1 MRLHTMLLEIMA
13 EVFGTVKLTF
23 SLTLPVAFLAITCS
37 ADTSNV
43 ATPYV
48 VFLGT
53 GAADIS
59 TPEKCGC
66 DNCRYIREH
75 GGKNKRLFSS
85 FYAHPGLLIDFSTTG
100 MESLKNAGIE
110 PKQIDYLLFTHSHG
124 DHCDPASV
132 VTLVENRQA
141 SVKGN
146 LQVFCNFTTAKRLKD
161 YLTALGRKVPIVIT
175 ELKPYQVFQA
185 GQWSCMSLAA
195 NHAADEDCLLY
206 LLQCGDHV
214 IFYATDTTWFPV
226 RTFQEVAARKLD
238 IAVVEATFGPRTG
251 AEYLIGHMNFEFAR
265 KVKEYLAKTCL
276 KSNGVFALTHLSL
289 DSCPPY
295 DLLHDKMAA
304 EGILVPYDGLR
315 LPITKP

>member
-13 EVFGTVKLTF
+13 EVFGIVKLTF
-23 SLTLPVAFLAITCS
+23 SLALPVASLAITCA

-110 PKQIDYLLFTHSHG
+110 PKQID
-124 DHCDPASV
+124 
-132 VTLVENRQA
+132 
-141 SVKGN
+141 
-146 LQVFCNFTTAKRLKD
+146 
-161 YLTALGRKVPIVIT
+161 
-175 ELKPYQVFQA
+175 
-185 GQWSCMSLAA
+185 
-195 NHAADEDCLLY
+195 
-206 LLQCGDHV
+206 
-214 IFYATDTTWFPV
+214 
-226 RTFQEVAARKLD
+226 
-238 IAVVEATFGPRTG
+238 
-251 AEYLIGHMNFEFAR
+251 
-265 KVKEYLAKTCL
+265 
-276 KSNGVFALTHLSL
+276 
-289 DSCPPY
+289 
-295 DLLHDKMAA
+295 
-304 EGILVPYDGLR
+304 
-315 LPITKP
+315 